1 VATPVSI
8 AGNRCESF
16 AAGGIRRRLA
26 FVCILLACSWV
37 LVYAGPVAQTVSAQ
51 EAVPS
56 EHQVKAVWLLNFAR
70 FVEWPAT
77 AFPNATA
84 PLVVGVVGKDPFGRE
99 LERAFAGKTVKGRSF
114 EFRRISNEADLHGC
128 HIMFVPSSERKRTRD
143 WTGKLQGKAVL
154 TVGESEEFLQNGG
167 VINFLLKD
175 NTVRFEISLNAAQ
188 SARLKLHANLLKVA
202 VAVQGKYD

>member
-1 VATPVSI
+1 MARPISI
-8 AGNRCESF
+8 AEQVETSLVARF
-16 AAGGIRRRLA
+16 RR
-26 FVCILLACSWV
+26 FVAMGKAWSVLGCILLCGV
-37 LVYAGPVAQTVSAQ
+37 LGARSVSA
-51 EAVPS
+51 EESAPS

-84 PLVVGVVGKDPFGRE
+84 PFVVGVVGKDPFGRE
-99 LERAFAGKTVKGRSF
+99 LERAFTGKTVKGRPF
-114 EFRRISNEADLHGC
+114 VFRRISNDADLGGC
-128 HIMFVPSSERKRTRD
+128 HILFVPASERKRTRD
-143 WTGKLQGKAVL
+143 WIGKLQGGAVL
-154 TVGESEEFLQNGG
+154 TVGETEEFLQNGG

-188 SARLKLHANLLKVA
+188 AAGLKLHANLLKVA

>member
-1 VATPVSI
+1 MATRISI

-16 AAGGIRRRLA
+16 AAGGIRRLLA
-26 FVCILLACSWV
+26 FVCALISFSWV
-37 LVYAGPVAQTVSAQ
+37 LLEAGPVAQSVSAQ
-51 EAVPS
+51 EPAPS

-84 PLVVGVVGKDPFGRE
+84 PLVVGVVGKDPVGRE
-99 LERAFAGKTVKGRSF
+99 LERAFASKTVKGRSF
-114 EFRRISNEADLHGC
+114 AFRRISNEADLKGC
-128 HIMFVPSSERKRTRD
+128 HIMFVPASERKRTRD
-143 WTGKLQGKAVL
+143 WTGKIQGKAVL

-188 SARLKLHANLLKVA
+188 AAGLKLHANLLKVA
-202 VAVQGKYD
+202 VAVEGKYD